1 MFLRR
6 IKMAT
11 VELAVNGTLMRGLKL
26 NPNML
31 SVGATFVREAKTA
44 PEYRIWSIADEH
56 PAMQRV
62 NSGGVAVALEVW
74 NVPAEGLASILQQE
88 PPGLCIGKVKLDDGS
103 FILGVLGEATLCE
116 ERTEISQFGGWRAYV
131 ATL

>member
-1 MFLRR
+1 MT
-6 IKMAT
+6 T

-31 SVGATFVREAKTA
+31 AAKATFAREARTA
-44 PEYRIWSIADEH
+44 PEYRIWTINDEH

-62 NSGGVAVALEVW
+62 KRGGVSVALEIW
-74 NVPAEGLASILQQE
+74 NVPPEGLGDILQKE
-88 PPGLCIGKVKLDDGS
+88 PPGLCIGKVKLEDGT
-103 FILGVLGEATLCE
+103 FVLGVLGEAILCE
-116 ERTEISQFGGWRAYV
+116 GQKEISQFGGWRAYT